1 MRQGKTACRNIPAFL
16 DDPRS
21 TGLPLTLNQ
30 AYSLLRMTDKTDDK
44 TLARRRIM
52 VLSGSVMMLMVS
64 AGGMYLIVV
73 ALKDVSLEF
82 GWPRAVPSFAF
93 SLQFIGSG
101 IGGVIMGRLL
111 DRHGYIVPAIA
122 GTICVSMGAILASRI
137 DSAWQLY
144 AIYLFLFGLSG
155 QGSLAAPALANV
167 ARWYDKRRGLAVG
180 IASSGQALAG
190 IVWPPIMGA
199 VMLAI
204 GWRDMFFWFGVFA
217 FCVMVPLC
225 FAVRF
230 RPPPYRPPPASAPGG
245 ADERAVP
252 KRQPLSA
259 SAIQSILCCGMIG
272 CCTAMAL
279 PLGHLVALVTDL
291 GHSLSDAVEVLS
303 IMLLAAFIS
312 RAAVLGPLSD
322 WLGGLRALFI
332 FSVVQAS
339 MLAMF
344 TVVSDLWALYAV
356 AVAMGLG
363 YGGLFPVYAVAV
375 RDHLPVAEAGRRT
388 GIIFM
393 FGAVAMGFGGW
404 MGGYLFDLTGS
415 YTIPFLI
422 GVAFNI
428 ANLAIIGAL
437 ILRIGPRARQ
447 A

>member
-1 MRQGKTACRNIPAFL
+1 MVSDPEQL
-16 DDPRS
+16 DER
-21 TGLPLTLNQ
+21 
-30 AYSLLRMTDKTDDK
+30 
-44 TLARRRIM
+44 TLARRRFM
-52 VLSGSVMMLMVS
+52 VLAGSVTMLLVS
-64 AGGMYLIVV
+64 AGGMYRIVV
-73 ALKDVSLEF
+73 ALEDVAQGF

-101 IGGVIMGRLL
+101 IGGIIMGQML
-111 DRHGYIVPAIA
+111 DRYGYIVPAIV
-122 GTICVSMGAILASRI
+122 GTICVSLGALLGSLI

-144 AIYLFLFGLSG
+144 AIYLFFFGLSG

-190 IVWPPIMGA
+190 IVWPPVMGA

-204 GWRDMFFWFGVFA
+204 GWRDMFFWYGIFA

-230 RPPPYRPPPASAPGG
+230 RPPAYKPPAPAPGG
-245 ADERAVP
+245 SDAATSSKPRKA
-252 KRQPLSA
+252 PLSTMA
-259 SAIQSILCCGMIG
+259 VQSTLCCAMIG

-279 PLGHLVALVTDL
+279 PLGHLVSFVTDI
-291 GHSLSDAVEVLS
+291 GHPLETAVEVLS
-303 IMLLAAFIS
+303 VMLLAAFIS

-322 WLGGLRALFI
+322 WLGGLRAMLV
-332 FSVVQAS
+332 FSIGQAA
-339 MLAMF
+339 MLALF
-344 TVVSDLWALYAV
+344 TVVRDLWALYAV

-375 RDHLPVAEAGRRT
+375 RDHLPITEAGKRT
-388 GIIFM
+388 GVIFL

-415 YTIPFLI
+415 YTMPFLI
-422 GVAFNI
+422 GVGFNI
-428 ANLAIIGAL
+428 VNILIVVAL
-437 ILRIGPRARQ
+437 IFRIGPRPKPAL

>member
-1 MRQGKTACRNIPAFL
+1 
-16 DDPRS
+16 
-21 TGLPLTLNQ
+21 
-30 AYSLLRMTDKTDDK
+30 MTDDLDEQV
-44 TLARRRIM
+44 LARRRVI
-52 VLSGSVMMLMVS
+52 VLAGTVTILLVS

-73 ALKDVSLEF
+73 ALKDVAQEF
-82 GWPRAVPSFAF
+82 GWPRAVPSLAF

-101 IGGVIMGRLL
+101 IGGVIMGHVL
-111 DRHGYIVPAIA
+111 DRFGYIVPAVV
-122 GTICVSMGAILASRI
+122 GTICVSTGAILASHI

-144 AIYLFLFGLSG
+144 MIYLFFFGLSG

-167 ARWYDKRRGLAVG
+167 ARWYDKKRGLAVG

-190 IVWPPIMGA
+190 IVWPPVMGA
-199 VMLAI
+199 VLLAI
-204 GWRDMFFWFGVFA
+204 GWRDMFFWYGVFA
-217 FCVMVPLC
+217 FCAMVPLC

-230 RPPPYRPPPASAPGG
+230 KPPPYKPPLAAGTGAAGASG
-245 ADERAVP
+245 P
-252 KRQPLSA
+252 KRAPLSTA
-259 SAIQSILCCGMIG
+259 AIQSTLCCGMIG

-279 PLGHLVALVTDL
+279 PLGHLVALVTDI

-322 WLGGLRALFI
+322 RLGGLRAMMI
-332 FSVVQAS
+332 FSFIQAS

-344 TVVSDLWALYAV
+344 TMVTELWALYTV

-375 RDHLPVAEAGRRT
+375 RDHLPITEAGKRT
-388 GIIFM
+388 GVIFM

-404 MGGYLFDLTGS
+404 LGGYLFDLTGS

-428 ANLAIIGAL
+428 GNLAIIGAL
-437 ILRIGPRARQ
+437 ILRIGPRPRPTLA
-447 A
+447 

>member
-1 MRQGKTACRNIPAFL
+1 
-16 DDPRS
+16 
-21 TGLPLTLNQ
+21 
-30 AYSLLRMTDKTDDK
+30 MTDDLDEQV
-44 TLARRRIM
+44 LARRRVM
-52 VLSGSVMMLMVS
+52 VLAGTVTILLVS

-73 ALKDVSLEF
+73 ALKDVAQEF
-82 GWPRAVPSFAF
+82 GWPRAVPSLAF

-101 IGGVIMGRLL
+101 IGGVIMGHVL
-111 DRHGYIVPAIA
+111 DRFGYIVPAVV
-122 GTICVSMGAILASRI
+122 GTICVSTGAILASHI

-144 AIYLFLFGLSG
+144 MIYLFFFGLSG

-167 ARWYDKRRGLAVG
+167 ARWYDKKRGLAVG

-190 IVWPPIMGA
+190 IVWPPVMGA
-199 VMLAI
+199 VLLAI
-204 GWRDMFFWFGVFA
+204 GWRDMFFWYGVFA
-217 FCVMVPLC
+217 FCAMVPLC

-230 RPPPYRPPPASAPGG
+230 KPPPYKPPLAAGTGAAGASG
-245 ADERAVP
+245 P
-252 KRQPLSA
+252 KRAPLSTA
-259 SAIQSILCCGMIG
+259 AIQSTLCCGMIG

-279 PLGHLVALVTDL
+279 PLGHLVALVTDI

-322 WLGGLRALFI
+322 RLGGLRAMMI
-332 FSVVQAS
+332 FSFIQAS

-344 TVVSDLWALYAV
+344 TMVTELWALYTV

-375 RDHLPVAEAGRRT
+375 RDHLPITEAGKRT
-388 GIIFM
+388 GVIFM

-404 MGGYLFDLTGS
+404 LGGYLFDLTGS

-428 ANLAIIGAL
+428 CNLAIIGAL
-437 ILRIGPRARQ
+437 ILRIGPRPRPAL

>member
-1 MRQGKTACRNIPAFL
+1 
-16 DDPRS
+16 
-21 TGLPLTLNQ
+21 
-30 AYSLLRMTDKTDDK
+30 MTDDLDEQV
-44 TLARRRIM
+44 LARRRVI
-52 VLSGSVMMLMVS
+52 VLAGTVTILLVS

-73 ALKDVSLEF
+73 ALKDVAQEF
-82 GWPRAVPSFAF
+82 GWPRAVPSLAF

-101 IGGVIMGRLL
+101 IGGVIMGHVL
-111 DRHGYIVPAIA
+111 DRFGYIVPAVV
-122 GTICVSMGAILASRI
+122 GTICVSTGAILASHI

-144 AIYLFLFGLSG
+144 MIYLFFFGLSG

-167 ARWYDKRRGLAVG
+167 ARWYDKKRGLAVG

-190 IVWPPIMGA
+190 IVWPPVMGA
-199 VMLAI
+199 VLLAI
-204 GWRDMFFWFGVFA
+204 GWRDMFFWYGVFA
-217 FCVMVPLC
+217 FCAMVPLC

-230 RPPPYRPPPASAPGG
+230 KPPPYKPPLAAGTGAAGASG
-245 ADERAVP
+245 P
-252 KRQPLSA
+252 KRAPLSTA
-259 SAIQSILCCGMIG
+259 AIQSTLCCGMIG

-279 PLGHLVALVTDL
+279 PLGHLVALVTDI

-322 WLGGLRALFI
+322 RLGGLRAMMI
-332 FSVVQAS
+332 FSFIQAS

-344 TVVSDLWALYAV
+344 TMVTELWALYTV

-375 RDHLPVAEAGRRT
+375 RDHLPITEAGKRT
-388 GIIFM
+388 GVIFM

-404 MGGYLFDLTGS
+404 LGGYLFDLTGS

-428 ANLAIIGAL
+428 GNLAIIGAL
-437 ILRIGPRARQ
+437 ILRIGPRPRPAL

>member
-1 MRQGKTACRNIPAFL
+1 
-16 DDPRS
+16 
-21 TGLPLTLNQ
+21 
-30 AYSLLRMTDKTDDK
+30 MTDDLDEQV
-44 TLARRRIM
+44 LARRRVM
-52 VLSGSVMMLMVS
+52 VLAGTVTILLVS

-73 ALKDVSLEF
+73 ALKDVAQEF

-101 IGGVIMGRLL
+101 IGGVIMGHVL
-111 DRHGYIVPAIA
+111 DRFGYIVPAVV
-122 GTICVSMGAILASRI
+122 GTICVSAGAILASHI

-144 AIYLFLFGLSG
+144 MIYLFFFGLSG

-167 ARWYDKRRGLAVG
+167 ARWYDKKRGLAVG

-190 IVWPPIMGA
+190 IIWPPVMGA
-199 VMLAI
+199 VLLAI
-204 GWRDMFFWFGVFA
+204 GWRDMFFWYGVFA
-217 FCVMVPLC
+217 FCAMVPLC

-230 RPPPYRPPPASAPGG
+230 KPPPYQPPKPAG
-245 ADERAVP
+245 ASDAGASGP
-252 KRQPLSA
+252 KRAPLSTA
-259 SAIQSILCCGMIG
+259 AIQSTLCCGMIG

-279 PLGHLVALVTDL
+279 PLGHLVALVTDI

-322 WLGGLRALFI
+322 RLGGLRAMMI
-332 FSVVQAS
+332 FSFIQAS

-344 TVVSDLWALYAV
+344 TMVTELWALYTV

-375 RDHLPVAEAGRRT
+375 RDHLPITEAGKRT
-388 GIIFM
+388 GVIFM

-404 MGGYLFDLTGS
+404 LGGYLFDLTGS

-428 ANLAIIGAL
+428 GNLAIIGAL
-437 ILRIGPRARQ
+437 ILRIGPRPRPAL

>member
-1 MRQGKTACRNIPAFL
+1 MTPEPEQL
-16 DDPRS
+16 DER
-21 TGLPLTLNQ
+21 
-30 AYSLLRMTDKTDDK
+30 
-44 TLARRRIM
+44 TLARRRLI
-52 VLSGSVMMLMVS
+52 VLTGSVTMLLVS

-73 ALKDVSLEF
+73 ALKDVAQEF

-101 IGGVIMGRLL
+101 VGGIIMGHML
-111 DRHGYIVPAIA
+111 DRYGYIVPAVV
-122 GTICVSMGAILASRI
+122 GTICVSLGAVLGSQI

-144 AIYLFLFGLSG
+144 AIYLFFFGLSG

-190 IVWPPIMGA
+190 IVWPPVMGA
-199 VMLAI
+199 VLVAI
-204 GWRDMFFWFGVFA
+204 GWRDMFFWYGVFA
-217 FCVMVPLC
+217 FCLMVPLC

-230 RPPPYRPPPASAPGG
+230 RPPPYRPPAPAAGGGESATVDRVRK
-245 ADERAVP
+245 A
-252 KRQPLSA
+252 PLSTK
-259 SAIQSILCCGMIG
+259 AIQSTLCCAMIG

-279 PLGHLVALVTDL
+279 PLGHLVSHVRDIGFPLET
-291 GHSLSDAVEVLS
+291 AVEVLS
-303 IMLLAAFIS
+303 IMLLAAFVS

-322 WLGGLRALFI
+322 WLGGLRAMLV
-332 FSVVQAS
+332 FSIGQAA
-339 MLAMF
+339 MLALF
-344 TVVSDLWALYAV
+344 TVVRDLWALYAV

-375 RDHLPVAEAGRRT
+375 RDHLPITEAGKRT
-388 GIIFM
+388 GVIFM

-415 YTIPFLI
+415 YTMPFLI

-428 ANLAIIGAL
+428 VNILIVIAL
-437 ILRIGPRARQ
+437 IFRIGPRPKPAL